1 MSDWRREMD
10 EPLHGLFS
18 ALERRPNPKQTLT
31 SSGQLNKWVT
41 AARRARCRRF
51 TLVVVWRRHSGW
63 RLCQGW

>member
-1 MSDWRREMD
+1 MD